1 MDKETVTPAEPTPLG
16 IESNKMGGPQEQQ
29 PTVVYVQ
36 PQGSGR
42 VALMVLLGTS
52 VGFAMPI
59 LAFGF
64 LMFVCFL
71 SFALASSTIPSGPSI
86 PVNTGTGDAV
96 AIIRV
101 EGTITSGEVDE
112 YVEGTAVSGVVISD
126 LYAAANDPSIKAI
139 VLYVDSPG
147 GTVTGSA
154 EIYEVIKEI
163 DKPIVVSMGSLA
175 ASGGYYVSAP
185 TDYIFARRDTWTGS
199 IGVISQI
206 ITAEDLLTDVG
217 IDVVIITSGENKS
230 IGSPFREMSPEQI
243 AIFQEL
249 VDESFA
255 DFVQVIVDGRGMS
268 DGAVRELAD
277 GRIYSGRQAVANGL
291 VDELGTLQD
300 AIDKA
305 AALGGIS
312 DEPRIVEYQHTSSFN
327 ALLSGFS
334 AQVNQ
339 SEAEQLLQT
348 VQTLT
353 TPVLEYRFAGS
364 VGGH

>member
-1 MDKETVTPAEPTPLG
+1 MEQESVTHRESTPVEPKTAERP
-16 IESNKMGGPQEQQ
+16 EQQ

-42 VALMVLLGTS
+42 VALIVLLATAI
-52 VGFAMPI
+52 GFALPV
-59 LAFGF
+59 LALGF

-71 SFALASSTIPSGPSI
+71 SFAAASSTIPSGTSLPIS
-86 PVNTGTGDAV
+86 TGVGGDAV
-96 AIIRV
+96 AVIRV
-101 EGTITSGEVDE
+101 EGTITSGEADE

-126 LYAAANDPSIKAI
+126 LYAAANDPEVKAI

-163 DKPIVVSMGSLA
+163 DKPVVVSMSSLA

-185 TDYIFARRDTWTGS
+185 ADYIFARRDTWTGS

-206 ITAEDLLTDVG
+206 ITAEELLNDVG
-217 IDVVIITSGENKS
+217 VDVVIITSGENKS
-230 IGSPFREMSPEQI
+230 IGSPFREMTPEQI

-249 VDESFA
+249 VDESFD
-255 DFVQVIVDGRGMS
+255 DFVQVIVDGRGLS
-268 DGAVRELAD
+268 ESAVRELAD

-305 AALGGIS
+305 ATLGGITGT
-312 DEPRIVEYQHTSSFN
+312 PRIIEYQHTASFT

-334 AQVNQ
+334 AQASQ

-353 TPVLEYRFAGS
+353 TPVLEYRFVGS
-364 VGGH
+364 VGGR